1 LKTTTEREPD
11 VIRIQ
16 EFAARLR
23 ISIWTARQWAYRGK
37 ITSVKAGKHLL
48 IPTREVGRLIAE
60 NTRPRLID
68 GDRDHAAG
76 SSAV

>member
-1 LKTTTEREPD
+1 MRGTIEHEPD

-16 EFAARLR
+16 EFATRLR

-37 ITSVKAGKHLL
+37 IASVKAGKHLL

-68 GDRDHAAG
+68 GDREHAAG
-76 SSAV
+76 PSAV

>member
-1 LKTTTEREPD
+1 MRPATEHEPD

-16 EFAARLR
+16 EFATRLR

-48 IPTREVGRLIAE
+48 IPTREVGRLIGE
-60 NTRPRLID
+60 NTRAR
-68 GDRDHAAG
+68 
-76 SSAV
+76 VQ